1 MLPLDDPRPGLHWEI
16 TMRKVVFA
24 ALALGAFGFLVVEPV
39 SAGRIG
45 LNGTYTRLQLKELC
59 DKNGGTYG
67 EGPGGYSCGKQ
78 CAGNEWCIVGCKN
91 PSSCYGECPKCTARI
106 RGGFGRNAGV
116 GKILGSF
123 KPNR

>member
-1 MLPLDDPRPGLHWEI
+1 MDKFVLSALAI
-16 TMRKVVFA
+16 VVFC
-24 ALALGAFGFLVVEPV
+24 FFVVESA

-45 LNGTYTRLQLKELC
+45 LNGAYTRSQLKDLC
-59 DKNGGTYG
+59 RKNGGTYG
-67 EGPGGYSCGKQ
+67 EGPSGYSCSKQ
-78 CAGNEWCIVGCKN
+78 CAGDERCIVGCKN

-116 GKILGSF
+116 GRILGSF

>member
-1 MLPLDDPRPGLHWEI
+1 MVSHTEI
-16 TMRKVVFA
+16 IMRNVVFA

-45 LNGTYTRLQLKELC
+45 LNGTYTRSQLKDLC